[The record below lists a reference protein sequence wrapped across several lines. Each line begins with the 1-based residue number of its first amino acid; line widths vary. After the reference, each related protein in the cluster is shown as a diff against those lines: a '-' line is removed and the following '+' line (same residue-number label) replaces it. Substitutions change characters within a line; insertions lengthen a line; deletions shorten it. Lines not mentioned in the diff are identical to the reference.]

1 MNNFKQLQ
9 EYFKSKMGK
18 ELKVTDGEAFKL
30 VRLNTVKLKEST
42 VKDYINL
49 YFQYEYYVIEVV
61 LTYKKNSNDFLVC
74 INNDYG
80 CLLEGVFNFNDLDK
94 FSKELNRVLFEF
106 TINVDQQIDLRDLD
120 FIWK

>member
-61 LTYKKNSNDFLVC
+61 LTYKKNSNDFLVY

-80 CLLEGVFNFNDLDK
+80 CLLEGVFNFNKLDK
-94 FSKELNRVLFEF
+94 FSKELNRALFEF

-120 FIWK
+120 LHWK